1 MPLALGTWSRRQRH
15 DGGVP
20 TTGANGSFDSFV
32 QEHCTRLVQS
42 LSLISRDPEL
52 AWDAAQDAFLKLYL
66 RWDSVDDL
74 RDPVAW
80 LYRVALNRCSDYR
93 RIVARAAR
101 VTERLKS
108 TGTGMWVEPRLAH
121 TELALVFGTLPRRQR
136 TAATLYY
143 LADMSTEEVARVMGV
158 SRGTVDR
165 HLFRAREALRS
176 SMEGHHEPAGKRP

>member
-1 MPLALGTWSRRQRH
+1 MPLDLGAMVEEARS
-15 DGGVP
+15 DGGIP
-20 TTGANGSFDSFV
+20 TATANGSFDSFV
-32 QEHCTRLVQS
+32 QEHSVRLVQS
-42 LSLISRDPEL
+42 LSLISQDREL

-66 RWDSVDDL
+66 RWDSVGEL

-93 RIVARAAR
+93 RIIARS
-101 VTERLKS
+101 TRLKERIKNAS
-108 TGTGMWVEPRLAH
+108 TRSWIEPRFAQ
-121 TELALVFGTLPRRQR
+121 TELTLTFSALPRRQR

-158 SRGTVDR
+158 SQGTVDR

-176 SMEGHHEPAGKRP
+176 SMEAQS